1 MYQTWEKIFM
11 KNFNS
16 SISFLQGFGFR
27 AVNEKLLQS
36 RLKLVGSGSLE
47 MTRTRDDL
55 MLVLL
60 NESFFIFTSLIGFV
74 EQISWIPFITSFH
87 RLDRASFSL
96 CLQIAYTWKQEMLR
110 VACLLTRT
118 AWMLRKQEHKAHPGL
133 LVLLLCLVN
142 SLNGDLM
149 LQMWVLLTAFCFQP
163 DLMVCFCFCKDLPLS
178 RYPGL

>member
-1 MYQTWEKIFM
+1 MR
-11 KNFNS
+11 NFDS

-47 MTRTRDDL
+47 MTRRRDDL

-74 EQISWIPFITSFH
+74 EQISCIPLITSFH

-96 CLQIAYTWKQEMLR
+96 CSQIAYT
-110 VACLLTRT
+110 
-118 AWMLRKQEHKAHPGL
+118 
-133 LVLLLCLVN
+133 
-142 SLNGDLM
+142 
-149 LQMWVLLTAFCFQP
+149 
-163 DLMVCFCFCKDLPLS
+163 
-178 RYPGL
+178 